1 MYIDQSDILV
11 CSINLLQIQTP
22 HPFSLKTKVYYLVQ
36 SWNVLWKCLQPPLF
50 FDCLFLYIWW
60 KGLCK

>member
-36 SWNVLWKCLQPPLF
+36 SWNVLWKCLQPPMPPF
-50 FDCLFLYIWW
+50 F
-60 KGLCK
+60 